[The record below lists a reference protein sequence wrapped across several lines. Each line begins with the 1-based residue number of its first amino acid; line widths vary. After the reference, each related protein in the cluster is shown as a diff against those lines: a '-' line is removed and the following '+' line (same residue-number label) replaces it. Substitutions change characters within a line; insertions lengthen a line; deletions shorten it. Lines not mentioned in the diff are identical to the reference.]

1 MGCRDIRETISA
13 CVDGEA
19 SPEEA
24 ARVREHLASCERC
37 RVLERQMRAV
47 GAGVRQVRGSVPDRF
62 REDVFARL
70 ESEGALPKR
79 KKVFP
84 AAWRWAAVPLAA
96 AAGVGVVPPHLAGGG
111 PGSRSA
117 GSRHVPGRDVRSGCT
132 RPVSPVPVPAVS
144 PAVPPASTQGSSV
157 ALSTED
163 RKMIALLDILEDPAA
178 FDANDDAEGMEL
190 LAPGDSADSPNRPR
204 GGRSGA

>member
-19 SPEEA
+19 SPGEA
-24 ARVREHLASCERC
+24 ASVREHLASCERC

-62 REDVFARL
+62 REEVFARL

-96 AAGVGVVPPHLAGGG
+96 AAGLGFLLLAPGDGIRERAAPPTTTARIE
-111 PGSRSA
+111 S
-117 GSRHVPGRDVRSGCT
+117 
-132 RPVSPVPVPAVS
+132 PVSSAP
-144 PAVPPASTQGSSV
+144 
-157 ALSTED
+157 LSTED
-163 RKMIALLDILEDPAA
+163 REMLALLDILEDPADL
-178 FDANDDAEGMEL
+178 DANDDAEAMDL

>member
-1 MGCRDIRETISA
+1 MGCRDIFETISA

-37 RVLERQMRAV
+37 RVLERQMHAV

-62 REDVFARL
+62 REAVFARL
-70 ESEGALPKR
+70 DAEGALPKR

-84 AAWRWAAVPLAA
+84 TAWRWMAVPLAA
-96 AAGVGVVPPHLAGGG
+96 AAALGFFLLTSRDAVRGPDSPGPATSRIETSAPPD
-111 PGSRSA
+111 P
-117 GSRHVPGRDVRSGCT
+117 
-132 RPVSPVPVPAVS
+132 SP
-144 PAVPPASTQGSSV
+144 QGNAV

-163 RKMIALLDILEDPAA
+163 REMLALLDILEDPADL
-178 FDANDDAEGMEL
+178 DANDDAEGMEL

>member
-1 MGCRDIRETISA
+1 MGCRDIFETISA

-37 RVLERQMRAV
+37 RVLERQMHAV
-47 GAGVRQVRGSVPDRF
+47 GAGVRQVRGSVPDGF
-62 REDVFARL
+62 REAVFARL
-70 ESEGALPKR
+70 DAEGAFPPR
-79 KKVFP
+79 KKMINVS
-84 AAWRWAAVPLAA
+84 WRWAAAPLAA
-96 AAGVGVVPPHLAGGG
+96 AAALGFFLLTSRDGIRG
-111 PGSRSA
+111 PES
-117 GSRHVPGRDVRSGCT
+117 PGPATARIET
-132 RPVSPVPVPAVS
+132 SP
-144 PAVPPASTQGSSV
+144 PPAPSPQGNAV

-163 RKMIALLDILEDPAA
+163 REMLALLDILEDPADL
-178 FDANDDAEGMEL
+178 DANDDAEGMEL